1 MAIAKE
7 QLQQIIADNDIKSVG
22 DIYSLFKDSFKD
34 MLQELME
41 AELNASLGYEKNKKE
56 VTDTD
61 NKRNGY
67 SPKTVKSKFGQLTLD
82 IPRDRNGEFEPQI
95 VPKYQRDISGIEEQI
110 ISLYTRGMSTRD
122 IHDQLH
128 DLYGIELSADMV
140 SKITDKILPE
150 IKEWQSRPLEP
161 VYPFIFMDAIHYK
174 IREDGRIMN
183 RAAYVVL
190 GVTLDGNKDILSIN
204 IGANESSKFWLG
216 MLNDLKNRG
225 VQEVLFFCVD
235 GLAGFKEAIY
245 AVYPQAEVQRCII
258 HMLRNSFKYVSYKD
272 IKKFAAD
279 FKAVYKAPTEELALS
294 ELETVKE
301 IWGKKYPYAIANWE
315 QNWEVVRPFFGFN
328 EDIRRIMYT
337 TNIIEGVNRQFR
349 KVTKAKSSFPSDN
362 SLEKMLYL
370 ASQNVKK
377 KWTQRYRNWDLV
389 LSQLMLLYPERLN
402 EYL

>member
-7 QLQQIIADNDIKSVG
+7 QLRQIISENDVKSVG
-22 DIYSLFKDSFKD
+22 DIYTLFKESFKD
-34 MLQELME
+34 MLQELLE
-41 AELNASLGYEKNKKE
+41 AELDATLGYEKNNKL
-56 VTDTD
+56 DPDSD

-67 SPKTVKSKFGQLTLD
+67 SPKTVKSQYGPVALD
-82 IPRDRNGEFEPQI
+82 IPRDRNNEFEPKI
-95 VPKYQRDISGIEEQI
+95 IPKYQRDISGIEEQV
-110 ISLYTRGMSTRD
+110 ISLYARGLSTRD
-122 IHDQLH
+122 IHDQLN

-150 IKEWQSRPLEP
+150 IKEWQSRPLDP

-174 IREDGRIMN
+174 VRDEGRILN

-190 GVTLDGNKDILSIN
+190 GVTLDGTKDILSIN

-235 GLAGFKEAIY
+235 GLSGFKEAIHTI
-245 AVYPQAEVQRCII
+245 YPQAEVQRCII

-294 ELETVKE
+294 ELEGVKE
-301 IWGKKYPYAIANWE
+301 LWGKKYPYAISNWE
-315 QNWEVVRPFFGFN
+315 QNWDVVRPFFEFS
-328 EDIRRIMYT
+328 DDVRRIMYT

-349 KVTKAKSSFPSDN
+349 KVTKTKSSFPSDT
-362 SLEKMLYL
+362 SLSKMLYL

-389 LSQLMLLYPERLN
+389 LSQLMLLYPERLSQ
-402 EYL
+402 YL